1 MATPRAQQIIDK
13 VVADLSSFNPVA
25 ALILVGSQVEGNVFP
40 PDQFSDI
47 ELYVVAFDDK
57 HKEAQDLVQSIQDR
71 LNEPYTFAYKNQWA
85 GWSIL
90 FEDLLRLELPLVKA
104 SDDQV
109 FARSEKQ
116 KIKVLYQKDNFK
128 IKRSGAKKENKPE
141 IDYEWLVKDFWYMA
155 VYVAQHI
162 GRGELWLAREAMR
175 VSMQKKIKKM
185 IQGQN
190 YKETV
195 DLERDRRIELTWKV
209 QELQILHDISCSY
222 ERSDIVRAF
231 WANIKYAKV
240 FFTSQDQQLGAV
252 FSKYEQK
259 LADKL
264 KKIIN
269 GKS

>member
-1 MATPRAQQIIDK
+1 MATSRAQQVINKVID
-13 VVADLSSFNPVA
+13 DLSTHNSIA
-25 ALILVGSQVEGNVFP
+25 ALVLAGSQVEGNAFP

-57 HKEAQDLVQSIQDR
+57 HSEAERLIETIQDR
-71 LNEPYTFAYKNQWA
+71 LNETHVLAYKNQWA

-109 FARSEKQ
+109 FSRSEKQ

-128 IKRSGAKKENKPE
+128 IKQSGVKKEDRSE
-141 IDYEWLVKDFWYMA
+141 IDFEWLVKDFWYMA

-162 GRGELWLAREAMR
+162 GRGELWLARDAMR

-185 IQGQN
+185 IQVQN
-190 YKETV
+190 YKETI

-231 WANIKYAKV
+231 WASIKYAKI
-240 FFTSQDQQLGAV
+240 FFTSQDQHLGAV